1 MEIPSKKRRVE
12 EKPDFG
18 KCIICQEETRESL
31 VQSVSEEAY
40 ASVLHFAYSRT
51 ACGENEFAT
60 ISRLLEGVSAEE
72 LRQNNASFHARCRK
86 RLVNSAMLKRAEAR
100 FEKAASSQNT
110 SILSRPPGRPSF
122 ASQTGS
128 STPVVFHG
136 LTEQTSKRILRSS
149 TATFNRKLCFFCQS
163 HDDKQDIHVIQTENR
178 RKQLLEFVKNCHN
191 DLYKVYLTSTIEPE
205 DALPKDVHYHRACW
219 MKHVIRAMTPEDKA
233 RADAQDSEQ
242 ENKVAADIEF
252 LHLIQELLKK
262 GKILSLEDAQKV
274 YTNIL
279 QDHLCYWFPSRKSV
293 RQLLAENV
301 DGIEFVSAY
310 RRNESDRFCLSAA
323 KIAAIEKAVKQSSHI
338 NSELEVL
345 YDCSKIIRREILEAN
360 TWHFKGTL
368 DIDAQDIVPTKLFT
382 LLKCILSGMVSE
394 LKTEQRAE
402 DVNRKSVLLAQQI
415 MYQTKTDRQVRY
427 VPQLD
432 EEGKTFRHQRE
443 YPLQVGVGLLA
454 HQKMRSKSV
463 IDVLHELGVS
473 VNYARILRIETQLAQ
488 AVLSN
493 SSEHSIFIPPK
504 LCKGQFIFFSVDNSD
519 FSEDTPDGKNTL
531 HAIAMVVFQRKRTK
545 DPETIL
551 EVDATMRTKSLPQA
565 QGPRPR
571 PPGFPNW
578 RDAHDN
584 GFFAR
589 SWGINRW
596 QWL

>member
-51 ACGENEFAT
+51 AYGENEFAT

-100 FEKAASSQNT
+100 FEKVASSQNT

-128 STPVVFHG
+128 STPVAFHG

-149 TATFNRKLCFFCQS
+149 TATFNEKLCFFCQS
-163 HDDKQDIHVIQTENR
+163 HDDKQDVHVIQTENR
-178 RKQLLEFVKNCHN
+178 RKQLSEFVKNCHN

-205 DALPKDVHYHRACW
+205 DALPKDVHYHRTCW

-252 LHLIQELLKK
+252 LHLIQELPKK

-279 QDHLCYWFPSRKSV
+279 QDHLCNWFPSRKSV

-345 YDCSKIIRREILEAN
+345 YDCSKIIRKEIQEAN
-360 TWHFKGTL
+360 T
-368 DIDAQDIVPTKLFT
+368 
-382 LLKCILSGMVSE
+382 
-394 LKTEQRAE
+394 
-402 DVNRKSVLLAQQI
+402 
-415 MYQTKTDRQVRY
+415 
-427 VPQLD
+427 
-432 EEGKTFRHQRE
+432 
-443 YPLQVGVGLLA
+443 
-454 HQKMRSKSV
+454 
-463 IDVLHELGVS
+463 
-473 VNYARILRIETQLAQ
+473 
-488 AVLSN
+488 
-493 SSEHSIFIPPK
+493 
-504 LCKGQFIFFSVDNSD
+504 
-519 FSEDTPDGKNTL
+519 
-531 HAIAMVVFQRKRTK
+531 
-545 DPETIL
+545 
-551 EVDATMRTKSLPQA
+551 
-565 QGPRPR
+565 
-571 PPGFPNW
+571 
-578 RDAHDN
+578 
-584 GFFAR
+584 
-589 SWGINRW
+589 
-596 QWL
+596 